1 MITNKHTLMK
11 KISVLLIDDHAVM
24 RMGLAALLGTQHGI
38 TVVGDTGDGQTGL
51 QMAARLKPDVAI
63 VDLMMPE
70 MDGVEFTRR
79 LVRQSPG
86 AKVLI
91 LTSFGTAD
99 GIAHALAAGASG
111 AIRKTIELPELLAA
125 IRAVA
130 AGEKAISPEI
140 RQILKSDQPIP
151 TLSSRQSEILESV
164 TQGFSNEEI
173 ATRLGISVPMVK
185 EHLNLVFSKIGA
197 TNRTEAV
204 AIAFRKHLLKI

>member
-1 MITNKHTLMK
+1 MK

-38 TVVGDTGDGQTGL
+38 TVAGDTGDGQTGL
-51 QMAARLKPDVAI
+51 QMAVRLKPDVAI

-111 AIRKTIELPELLAA
+111 AIIKTAELPELLAA

-130 AGEKAISPEI
+130 AGETAISPEI

-197 TNRTEAV
+197 ANRTEAV

>member
-1 MITNKHTLMK
+1 
-11 KISVLLIDDHAVM
+11 
-24 RMGLAALLGTQHGI
+24 
-38 TVVGDTGDGQTGL
+38 
-51 QMAARLKPDVAI
+51 MAWS
-63 VDLMMPE
+63 
-70 MDGVEFTRR
+70 
-79 LVRQSPG
+79 SPG
-86 AKVLI
+86 VW
-91 LTSFGTAD
+91 
-99 GIAHALAAGASG
+99 SG
-111 AIRKTIELPELLAA
+111 AIIKTTELPELLAA

-197 TNRTEAV
+197 ANRTEAV

>member
-1 MITNKHTLMK
+1 
-11 KISVLLIDDHAVM
+11 M

-38 TVVGDTGDGQTGL
+38 TVAGDTGDGQTGL
-51 QMAARLKPDVAI
+51 QMAVRLKPDVVI

-111 AIRKTIELPELLAA
+111 AIIKTAELPELLAA

-197 TNRTEAV
+197 ANRTEAV

>member
-1 MITNKHTLMK
+1 MK

-38 TVVGDTGDGQTGL
+38 TVAGDTGDGQTGL
-51 QMAARLKPDVAI
+51 QMAVRLKPDVVI

-111 AIRKTIELPELLAA
+111 AIIKTAELPELLAA

-197 TNRTEAV
+197 ANRTEAV

>member
-1 MITNKHTLMK
+1 MNR
-11 KISVLLIDDHAVM
+11 ISVLLIDDHAVM
-24 RMGLAALLGTQHGI
+24 RMGLAALLGTQREI
-38 TVVGDTGDGQTGL
+38 TVVGDTGDGLTGL
-51 QMAARLKPDVAI
+51 QMAIKLKPDVVIA
-63 VDLMMPE
+63 DLMMPE

-79 LVRQSPG
+79 LVKQVPNT
-86 AKVLI
+86 KVLI

-111 AIRKTIELPELLAA
+111 AIIKTIELPELLAA

-197 TNRTEAV
+197 ANRTEAV

>member
-1 MITNKHTLMK
+1 MK

-38 TVVGDTGDGQTGL
+38 TVAGDTGDGQTGL
-51 QMAARLKPDVAI
+51 QMAVRLKPDVAI

-111 AIRKTIELPELLAA
+111 AIIKTAELPELLAA

-197 TNRTEAV
+197 ANRTEAV